1 VDVTARL
8 QQFAEANNLLRRGPG
23 PLSVALVITR
33 HAKNSGLPI
42 HPEKL
47 LTKGG
52 GQVKGLGKSGV
63 QAILRDHS
71 ITRVLSE
78 EGGRTSRG
86 TPKIMRAYAEFLNKL
101 STKDSIDLNTI
112 EKWWVDR
119 VREHFAAKPF
129 VLRFDPA
136 KSIRTIVGDL
146 LAQAQKRQAEA
157 GGTMFAGTVLQHLVG
172 AKLDLLLGG
181 AIEHHGASVADRPSG
196 RGADF
201 LIGDVAMHVTVTP
214 GEGLVRKCER
224 NLQSGLRPVIVTI
237 LKGVPIA
244 SGLADQSG
252 VADRIDIFEA
262 EQFLAGN
269 LYELGKFAAK
279 GRLATAKQ
287 LIERYNAIVAECES
301 DPSLRVN
308 MGE

>member
-1 VDVTARL
+1 
-8 QQFAEANNLLRRGPG
+8 
-23 PLSVALVITR
+23 
-33 HAKNSGLPI
+33 
-42 HPEKL
+42 
-47 LTKGG
+47 
-52 GQVKGLGKSGV
+52 
-63 QAILRDHS
+63 
-71 ITRVLSE
+71 
-78 EGGRTSRG
+78 
-86 TPKIMRAYAEFLNKL
+86 
-101 STKDSIDLNTI
+101 
-112 EKWWVDR
+112 
-119 VREHFAAKPF
+119 
-129 VLRFDPA
+129 
-136 KSIRTIVGDL
+136 
-146 LAQAQKRQAEA
+146 
-157 GGTMFAGTVLQHLVG
+157 
-172 AKLDLLLGG
+172 
-181 AIEHHGASVADRPSG
+181 
-196 RGADF
+196 
-201 LIGDVAMHVTVTP
+201 MHVTVTP